1 MKNYYYAIMSTDKE
15 TGKEY
20 SRVLK
25 VNESMN
31 LLHIIENEKKHGA
44 IIIQQA
50 ATKKRAAEIAHFW
63 NDCSMKNGRYM
74 FDKHYF

>member
-1 MKNYYYAIMSTDKE
+1 MKNYYYVIMSTDKE
-15 TGKEY
+15 PGKEY

-31 LLHIIENEKKHGA
+31 LLHVIDNEKKHGA

-50 ATKKRAAEIAHFW
+50 DTKKRAAEIAQFW
-63 NDCSMKNGRYM
+63 NECSMKNGRYM